1 MMVAQNTYKN
11 CPEDEE
17 RSLFS
22 NETILNK
29 LVEAGRLGQKSR
41 EGFYKKTG
49 GEILSLD
56 FETLEYT
63 PQKEVRFD
71 GYRLAKQ
78 QNTTAGK
85 IRALAYSEDKAGK
98 FFWEAMAQSFIYS
111 ANRIPEISD
120 EIIGIVLILFLAFS
134 SKYTILHSSISSL
147 HTVKNILPLSEK
159 HMLPVLNS
167 SKLYLA
173 YFFFPQLPLINL
185 VM

>member
-1 MMVAQNTYKN
+1 MGLKVEEVDNIMGSIIGRPKSAVYRTLDIVGLDIAMMVAQNTYKN

-63 PQKEVRFD
+63 PQKKVRFD

-78 QNTTAGK
+78 QNTTSGK
-85 IRALAYSEDKAGK
+85 IRALAYSNDKAGK

-120 EIIGIVLILFLAFS
+120 EIIGIDNAMKLSLIH
-134 SKYTILHSSISSL
+134 I
-147 HTVKNILPLSEK
+147 
-159 HMLPVLNS
+159 
-167 SKLYLA
+167 
-173 YFFFPQLPLINL
+173 
-185 VM
+185 